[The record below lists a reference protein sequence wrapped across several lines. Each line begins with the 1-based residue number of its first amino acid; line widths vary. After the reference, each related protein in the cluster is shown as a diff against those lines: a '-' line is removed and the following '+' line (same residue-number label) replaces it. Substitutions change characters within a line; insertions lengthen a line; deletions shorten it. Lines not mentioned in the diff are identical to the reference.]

1 MKKKFYYAAM
11 FAAGLMTISTS
22 CSNEDEIINEGENT
36 EVATGEQVIV
46 LDMQDTDVLSTKS
59 RPLYSTENK
68 GAENV
73 TDVKLMIFEHQV
85 GTQMKL
91 SQVISI
97 PNWNQISTEYDYG
110 NKLTIKLGTDY
121 GSEKLQTDKT
131 YTIYAVGQDATTQ
144 TPAPFTVNGGNTIAD
159 LAIGKGLTENMTW
172 NGDTEVGKG
181 FVTTDGISYEDAAAN
196 FNKHQAV
203 SEIYS
208 GISQPVE
215 IKLDG
220 GFSTSVLLKRQVAG
234 VLGYF
239 NRIPAW
245 VKNAE
250 GDGHKSVRYIRLIA
264 SNRNTSV
271 DLTNKMGVQT
281 DDATGSP
288 EVENVVNGYSVELGV
303 NNRKDTMYNGSSL
316 KDAYTIYEI
325 DLSKWFTHSQ
335 GDSFDGLTEY
345 WVNNG
350 NTSYDVDWKDNY
362 GTDVPMLGINTSAW
376 YNPYNPANTGKGS
389 VIVEENSVLAGEFVI
404 PFEKNPQSKTFELQ
418 LLDSTKTE
426 VLKAWDVNLDEMS
439 RTDVDQEKF
448 YNIYRNHLYQIGKRG
463 AGDDPTNPGT
473 DPDKPQPLDK
483 DQELTIKINDQ
494 WEFIHD
500 LEID

>member
-1 MKKKFYYAAM
+1 MKKSFFYAGIL
-11 FAAGLMTISTS
+11 AAGLMTISTS
-22 CSNEDEIINEGENT
+22 CSKDEEIINAGDNT
-36 EVATGEQVIV
+36 EVAAGEQVIV

-59 RPLYSTENK
+59 RPLYSTSNQ
-68 GAENV
+68 GAEKV

-91 SQVISI
+91 SQVITI
-97 PNWNQISTEYDYG
+97 PNWNQISSEYNYG

-121 GSEKLQTDKT
+121 GSEKLENEKT

-144 TPAPFTVNGGNTIAD
+144 TPAPFTVNSGKTIAD
-159 LAIGKGLTENMTW
+159 LAIDNGLTDGMTW
-172 NGDTEVGKG
+172 NGNTEVGKG
-181 FVTTDGISYEDAAAN
+181 FVTTDGISYENASAV
-196 FNKHQAV
+196 FNNPQAV

-220 GFSTSVLLKRQVAG
+220 GFSASVLLKRQVAG

-245 VKNAE
+245 VKNT
-250 GDGHKSVRYIRLIA
+250 GDNGHKSVRYIRLVA
-264 SNRNTSV
+264 SNRNTNV

-281 DDATGSP
+281 DDATGSSN
-288 EVENVVNGYSVELGV
+288 VEYVVNGFSVATGV
-303 NNRKDTMYNGSSL
+303 DNRKDAKYKGSSNN
-316 KDAYTIYEI
+316 DAYTIYEI
-325 DLSKWFTHSQ
+325 DLSKWFTNSQ
-335 GDSFDGLTEY
+335 GDGKDGSTEY
-345 WVNNG
+345 WAKNG
-350 NTSYDVDWKDNY
+350 NTSYDVEWAKNY

-463 AGDDPTNPGT
+463 SGDDPTDPGT

-500 LEID
+500 MEIE